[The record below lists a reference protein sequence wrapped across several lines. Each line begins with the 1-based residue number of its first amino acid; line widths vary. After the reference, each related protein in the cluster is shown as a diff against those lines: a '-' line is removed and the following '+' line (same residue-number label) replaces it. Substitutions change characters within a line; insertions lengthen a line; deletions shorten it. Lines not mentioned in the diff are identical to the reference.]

1 MLLNDGDLLFTVR
14 PVLKPDISVQPKI
27 DLIRKAEEQ
36 KKVMVNLIDKDLE
49 TDSIKVISMA
59 CPLLSKRQEE
69 PQKVLGTILWEIDF
83 EAGFEYSII
92 PGSFNANR
100 IPFLDIRHSK
110 KKGNVDLYQY
120 YRYANNPHPI
130 LKGIDEN
137 EDYL

>member
-1 MLLNDGDLLFTVR
+1 MAYNLVRRKEDNVVEWFGHNFTWVDKDNGGE
-14 PVLKPDISVQPKI
+14 PATNFTI
-27 DLIRKAEEQ
+27 AEETAE
-36 KKVMVNLIDKDLE
+36 MML
-49 TDSIKVISMA
+49 
-59 CPLLSKRQEE
+59 P
-69 PQKVLGTILWEIDF
+69 